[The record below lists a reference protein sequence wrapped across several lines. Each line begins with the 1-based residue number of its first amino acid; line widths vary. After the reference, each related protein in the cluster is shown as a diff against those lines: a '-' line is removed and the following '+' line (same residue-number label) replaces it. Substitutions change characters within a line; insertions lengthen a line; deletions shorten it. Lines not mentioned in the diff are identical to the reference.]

1 MIEVE
6 SPVQRLEQRGRR
18 SVVIAI
24 VAALVAGTGGFLIGR
39 SADEAN
45 PRVGA
50 VPSTTAATDEPADTS
65 PSVETVAPVP
75 TTMVLPPPLASDGAV
90 SADSRSAGGPG
101 MYAASAYEESPMELL
116 ATRETPSGVVITAYI
131 NRYPDDIYSFGG
143 PPGWAPAGWCF
154 PRGDM
159 RVSIVAPT
167 SVNLSYAAWYGKLQD
182 GLAVTTFAS
191 GYVEGAP
198 IFGAVVQAD
207 PDVASVTMTTGSGL
221 TDSTEPVNG
230 LALLQVDGPIDQ
242 DITFTVTKVDGTS
255 SVKPVAELTQP
266 YMTSAFHDACDPP
279 PPDPPDAGEQPVDA
293 GEAEAG
299 IRANWAIV
307 HDFDGDPQSR
317 RSYLDDDTGVVDA
330 WTALQDGEY
339 AEAASNSS
347 ADIKELVFTSPTE
360 AWFLYDV
367 LTPITNFYD
376 RYGIA
381 RLGADGAWIFTRQT
395 ICQDIALAPGF
406 GCAPPVEPLLP
417 PSAASDPR
425 YNPELAEEAGIVGD

>member
-1 MIEVE
+1 
-6 SPVQRLEQRGRR
+6 
-18 SVVIAI
+18 
-24 VAALVAGTGGFLIGR
+24 
-39 SADEAN
+39 
-45 PRVGA
+45 
-50 VPSTTAATDEPADTS
+50 
-65 PSVETVAPVP
+65 
-75 TTMVLPPPLASDGAV
+75 
-90 SADSRSAGGPG
+90 

-159 RVSIVAPT
+159 RISIVAPT
-167 SVNLSYAAWYGKLQD
+167 SVNLSYAAWYGELQD

-198 IFGAVVQAD
+198 IFGAVAQVD
-207 PDVASVTMTTGSGL
+207 PDVVSVTMATSSGR
-221 TDSTEPVNG
+221 TDSAEPVNG
-230 LALLQVDGPIDQ
+230 LALLQVDGPIDH

-255 SVKPVAELTQP
+255 SVKPVADLTQP
-266 YMTSAFHDACDPP
+266 YSTSAFHDACDPP
-279 PPDPPDAGEQPVDA
+279 PPVLPDAGEQPGDVA
-293 GEAEAG
+293 ATEAA

-307 HDFDGDPQSR
+307 HDFGGDPQSR
-317 RSYLDDDTGVVDA
+317 RSYVDDDTGVVEA

-347 ADIKELVFTSPTE
+347 ADIKHLVFTSPTE
-360 AWFLYDV
+360 AWFLYDL
-367 LTPITNFYD
+367 LTPIINFYD

-381 RLGADGAWIFTRQT
+381 RLGADGEWMFTRQT
-395 ICQDIALAPGF
+395 ICQDISLAPGF
-406 GCAPPVEPLLP
+406 GCTPPVEALLP

-425 YNPELAEEAGIVGD
+425 YNPQLVEEADIVGD

>member
-6 SPVQRLEQRGRR
+6 SPVHRLEQRGRR

-39 SADEAN
+39 SADEATS
-45 PRVGA
+45 RVGA
-50 VPSTTAATDEPADTS
+50 VPSTTATQASATTSPPADTL
-65 PSVETVAPVP
+65 APVP
-75 TTMVLPPPLASDGAV
+75 TTMVLAPQGGAEGAA

-101 MYAASAYEESPMELL
+101 MYAPSAYEESPMELL
-116 ATRETPSGVVITAYI
+116 ATRETPRGVVIRAHL
-131 NRYPDDIYSFGG
+131 NRYPDDMYSFGG

-159 RVSIVAPT
+159 RISIVAPT
-167 SVNLSYAAWYGKLQD
+167 SVNLSYAAWYGELKD
-182 GLAVTTFAS
+182 GLSVTTFAS
-191 GYVEGAP
+191 GYVEGSP
-198 IFGAVVQAD
+198 IFGAAVQVD

-230 LALLQVDGPIDQ
+230 LALLQVDGPIEQ
-242 DITFTVTKVDGTS
+242 AITFTVTKVDGTTS
-255 SVKPVAELTQP
+255 EKPVAELTQP
-266 YMTSAFHDACDPP
+266 YMNSAFHDACDPP
-279 PPDPPDAGEQPVDA
+279 PPALPDAGEQPADV
-293 GEAEAG
+293 GEAEASV
-299 IRANWAIV
+299 RANWAIV
-307 HDFDGDPQSR
+307 HDFGGDAQSR
-317 RSYLDDDTGVVDA
+317 RSYLDDDTGVVEA

-360 AWFLYDV
+360 AWFRYDV

-425 YNPELAEEAGIVGD
+425 YNPQLVEEAGIVGD